1 MSDNTNRY
9 SIDEKRP
16 ATLHIINVNKFEN
29 RPDMERHGSLADV
42 KNLRNTFKAF
52 GNFKVEEY
60 LDYTSTQLKELF
72 NVKLSGDHS
81 NEDIFFC
88 IIMSHGN
95 RVNGVDTITGSDG
108 VDLTLDE
115 LIKPIKE
122 CPSLINKPKFFFVQA
137 CRGESAFLAS
147 NKNIGQMSDATQVIE
162 EYKKNNFVLNNVDQ
176 TRKLTSL
183 SKEFNSDYLIF
194 YSTTRGFVSMRD
206 TINGTPFVQAICKVF
221 KKSIKNAPLMTM
233 ISDITNLIKN
243 NEPVTELIGSMSRT
257 LYFTKVI
264 YT

>member
-1 MSDNTNRY
+1 
-9 SIDEKRP
+9 
-16 ATLHIINVNKFEN
+16 
-29 RPDMERHGSLADV
+29 
-42 KNLRNTFKAF
+42 
-52 GNFKVEEY
+52 
-60 LDYTSTQLKELF
+60 
-72 NVKLSGDHS
+72 
-81 NEDIFFC
+81 
-88 IIMSHGN
+88 
-95 RVNGVDTITGSDG
+95 
-108 VDLTLDE
+108 
-115 LIKPIKE
+115 
-122 CPSLINKPKFFFVQA
+122 VQA